1 MVQFSFVDKLRCSF
15 KDCDEILEPN
25 MLVLATDPP
34 TLMKASKL
42 VGQFV
47 RFYCEPHM
55 TFIKKRHKAVQTDK
69 LKRILEN
76 PDDSGF
82 MRRYGDIN

>member
-1 MVQFSFVDKLRCSF
+1 MIQFSFVDKLRCSF
-15 KDCDEILEPN
+15 KDCEEILEPN

-47 RFYCEPHM
+47 RFYCPDHM
-55 TFIKKRHKAVQTDK
+55 DFIKQRHKAVQTDK

-82 MRRYGDIN
+82 MKVFRNKN